1 MGAPDRASELRILR
15 LAMNFQ
21 STANSPCLV
30 LAPSRPARERIRDC
44 LAELGQECTFAATAG
59 DLLSHPQLEDCP
71 LVVTHVC
78 EDGALEACRQL
89 RLRSETAILPLAAL
103 ADDDAWRQSAYE
115 SGVDAVFLQT
125 TSHEEILAR
134 LRTLLKQR
142 QVFCQWASRHARA
155 AEHDHERLRT
165 VFRRYVSG
173 RLVDEIIARMD
184 RDMAS
189 LTIGSRARA
198 AVLFADMR
206 GFTGIAEKLA
216 PSQVFEL
223 LNEFF
228 AALTAAAF
236 RYDGTVFNMA
246 GDSLMVGFGV
256 PIAQDDGGMRALRAA
271 REMLAEFRGLARRWH
286 GRYGIKT
293 GMGINEGEVIAG
305 NVGSEQYMSFTLIGD
320 TVNIAARLSQ
330 RARAGEVLFSNA
342 LKLSL
347 DSAVGSTIPILAL
360 PPLTLRGRS
369 NPIDIFCVP
378 TERRI
383 DLRH

>member
-1 MGAPDRASELRILR
+1 
-15 LAMNFQ
+15 MNFQ

-71 LVVTHVC
+71 LV
-78 EDGALEACRQL
+78 A
-89 RLRSETAILPLAAL
+89 AILPLAAL

-293 GMGINEGEVIAG
+293 GMGIGINEGEVIAG